1 MAFNINNF
9 SFIGGSELGAEKLP
23 LLFNYYAG
31 DDSIDD
37 ILNGPVVHYFGL
49 GLNEPGA
56 NERDSIT
63 NIVTFGSLINVVS
76 NVPSGAPGV
85 EYALLVVGSQ
95 TGYDVEVDQWTPY
108 TP

>member
-1 MAFNINNF
+1 MAFNIENF
-9 SFIGGSELGAEKLP
+9 SFIGGSEIGTRQIP

-56 NERDSIT
+56 NESDSIT

-76 NVPSGAPGV
+76 NVSSGTPAV
-85 EYALLVVGSQ
+85 EYGLLVVASQ
-95 TGYDVEVDQWTPY
+95 TGSSVAVNRWTPY